1 MHADPVRIDIDTV
14 VRSDRIL
21 QETSIKTLLWVLL
34 TLGLTAWLLGFAYYS
49 PKVMWGIYYTNT
61 VFFLG
66 LAVGGTMLP
75 VIFQIVRAKWSAPV
89 RRLYEAHSSF
99 LIYAY
104 CLLIGTYFGKEYL
117 FPWGGTEPM
126 PGREWWMQPNFAYAR
141 HILGFTLLFGYLA
154 WFVRK
159 SLRADLGYIMEDPI
173 AKSKWED
180 WEYLS
185 MVKNWKGSKEE
196 IPSIQRTMSFHAPII
211 VFVYAIIMSLFAF
224 EMIQG
229 MDTMWFSNLYGA
241 HIFVSSIFIAW
252 CGTAIIINYLRI
264 KNPLLASQI
273 KTQTWWD
280 MGKLTFAFCMLW
292 GYFIFAQ
299 FLVQWY
305 GNLPEETTWLS
316 LRTRE
321 YPWKSL
327 AWIVFGMCFVIPF
340 ITLMSQDVKRT
351 PWIYSSVCIV
361 PFIGLF
367 LDRYITI
374 MPQLSPES
382 IPLGGMLGVITI
394 LSFLGAFS
402 GYLLVYFGF
411 LKRYPWLAVSSPC
424 ARNSVDW

>member
-1 MHADPVRIDIDTV
+1 
-14 VRSDRIL
+14 
-21 QETSIKTLLWVLL
+21 
-34 TLGLTAWLLGFAYYS
+34 
-49 PKVMWGIYYTNT
+49 
-61 VFFLG
+61 
-66 LAVGGTMLP
+66 
-75 VIFQIVRAKWSAPV
+75 
-89 RRLYEAHSSF
+89 
-99 LIYAY
+99 
-104 CLLIGTYFGKEYL
+104 
-117 FPWGGTEPM
+117 
-126 PGREWWMQPNFAYAR
+126 
-141 HILGFTLLFGYLA
+141 
-154 WFVRK
+154 
-159 SLRADLGYIMEDPI
+159 
-173 AKSKWED
+173 
-180 WEYLS
+180 
-185 MVKNWKGSKEE
+185 
-196 IPSIQRTMSFHAPII
+196 MSFHAPII
-211 VFVYAIIMSLFAF
+211 VFVYAVVMSLFAF

-252 CGTAIIINYLRI
+252 CGTGIITNYLRV

-273 KTQTWWD
+273 KTQQWWD

-305 GNLPEETTWLS
+305 GNLPEETAWLS
-316 LRTRE
+316 LRMRE
-321 YPWKSL
+321 YPWKAL
-327 AWIVFGMCFVIPF
+327 AWVVFGMCFVIPF

-351 PWIYSSVCIV
+351 PWLYASVCIV

-411 LKRYPWLAVSSPC
+411 LKKYPWLAVSSPC